1 MDIISMAYAKKLV
14 NGLQSGL
21 DTASVDN
28 DTCSIIFH

>member
-21 DTASVDN
+21 DNASVVKKVTN
-28 DTCSIIFH
+28 SLF